1 MKELLEEI
9 DDTPSIGSIIAKSF
23 LLRKISKFIDE
34 SDLETLERIQ
44 EFLEE
49 QYPERFLRRLN
60 QNEI

>member
-49 QYPERFLRRLN
+49 QYPERFL
-60 QNEI
+60 